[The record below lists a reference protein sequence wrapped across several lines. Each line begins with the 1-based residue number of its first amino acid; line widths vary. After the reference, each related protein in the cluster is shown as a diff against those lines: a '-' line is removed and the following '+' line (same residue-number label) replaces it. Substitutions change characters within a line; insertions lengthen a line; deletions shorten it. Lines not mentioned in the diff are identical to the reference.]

1 MPLFPDIA
9 CGGPSADLLSGDTL
23 TIGLVNNMPDAAFEP
38 TERQFLDLI
47 AAVTP
52 DLAVRFALFSI
63 PEVPPA
69 DATRG
74 ELALRYR
81 DVAELRD
88 TRLDGLIVTGTE
100 PRAAKLADEPY
111 WPAMTRLVDWARD
124 NTASTIWSC
133 LAAHAVV
140 LYADGIERQ
149 PLEEKLFGVFDY
161 DTAATH
167 PLMGGMTRLR
177 VPHSR
182 YNDVRAAALTASG
195 YTVLSRSKT
204 AGVDSFLREERGGSL
219 FVFFQGH
226 PEYDTNSLAREYRR
240 DVGRYLRGERD
251 HYPAA
256 PQGYLAADAI
266 ALADRFRARAIND
279 RRAEL
284 LADFPMT
291 AVETAL
297 DNSWR
302 RSAVGIYRNWIDQL
316 QLRNAGRR
324 PPAVPMRRGL
334 RRVLQGSRRLGAR
347 ARAGISTAR

>member
-1 MPLFPDIA
+1 MPLLPAIA
-9 CGGPSADLLSGDTL
+9 RAGSPANLLSANAL
-23 TIGLVNNMPDAAFEP
+23 TIGLVNNMPDAAFEA

-47 AAVTP
+47 AAATP
-52 DLAVRFALFSI
+52 DLAVRFELFSI
-63 PEVPPA
+63 PEVPRA
-69 DATRG
+69 DALHG
-74 ELALRYR
+74 EFASRYR
-81 DVAELRD
+81 DVAELWD
-88 TRLDGLIVTGTE
+88 TQLDGLIVTGTE
-100 PRAAKLADEPY
+100 PRAAKLTDEPY
-111 WPAMTRLVDWARD
+111 WPAMTKLVDWARD
-124 NTASTIWSC
+124 NTTSTIWSC
-133 LAAHAVV
+133 LAAHAAV

-161 DTAATH
+161 DAAAAH
-167 PLMGGMTRLR
+167 PLMGGMTQLR

-182 YNDVRAAALTASG
+182 YNDEPAAALTASG
-195 YTVLSRSKT
+195 YTLLSRSKT
-204 AGVDSFLREERGGSL
+204 AGVDSFLREESGGSL

-240 DVGRYLRGERD
+240 DVGRYLRGERE

-316 QLRNAGRR
+316 QLRRAQRR
-324 PPAVPMRRGL
+324 TSAAPVRRAP
-334 RRVLQGSRRLGAR
+334 RRIVQGSRRI
-347 ARAGISTAR
+347 AG